1 MSNEKKAKKSASA
14 ESIIVRTTLITFA
27 ALIGL
32 SALFLLLFPLC
43 FPSAAANTCDRLG
56 MDSVAVRYYKV
67 AYERD
72 KTVENFENYFTKLR
86 ETDRYKDLSA
96 MGDDLLEF
104 EGKLDE
110 YNFTL
115 YAMTVVE
122 AKYETADKD
131 GSAKFAVTVGNTTL
145 NYAKAKY
152 SGDADYLALI
162 EKYEND
168 KI

>member
-32 SALFLLLFPLC
+32 SALFLLLIPLC
-43 FPSAAANTCDRLG
+43 LPSATAKTCDRLG

-72 KTVENFENYFTKLR
+72 KTAGNFENYFTKLR

-104 EGKLDE
+104 EWKLDGHK
-110 YNFTL
+110 FTL

-122 AKYETADKD
+122 AKYETDDKV
-131 GSAKFAVTVGNTTL
+131 GSAKFAVTVGDTTL

-168 KI
+168 K

>member
-32 SALFLLLFPLC
+32 SALFLLVFPLC
-43 FPSAAANTCDRLG
+43 LPSAAAKTCDRLG

-72 KTVENFENYFTKLR
+72 KTAGNFENYFTKLR

-104 EGKLDE
+104 EGKLDGRK
-110 YNFTL
+110 FTL

-122 AKYETADKD
+122 AKYETDDKD
-131 GSAKFAVTVGNTTL
+131 GSAKFAVTVGDTTL

-152 SGDADYLALI
+152 SGDSSYLSLI

-168 KI
+168 K

>member
-14 ESIIVRTTLITFA
+14 ESIIVRTTLITLA

-43 FPSAAANTCDRLG
+43 LPSAAAKTCDRLG
-56 MDSVAVRYYKV
+56 MDSVAVRYYKL

-72 KTVENFENYFTKLR
+72 KTAGNFENYFTKLR

-104 EGKLDE
+104 EGKLDGRK
-110 YNFTL
+110 FTL

-122 AKYETADKD
+122 AKYETGDKV
-131 GSAKFAVTVGNTTL
+131 GSAKFAVTVGETTL

-168 KI
+168 K

>member
-1 MSNEKKAKKSASA
+1 MSNEKKAKKTASA
-14 ESIIVRTTLITFA
+14 ESIIVRTTLITFT

-32 SALFLLLFPLC
+32 SALFLLIFPLC
-43 FPSAAANTCDRLG
+43 LPSAAAKTCDRLG

-72 KTVENFENYFTKLR
+72 KTAGNFENYFTKLR

-104 EGKLDE
+104 EGKLDGRK
-110 YNFTL
+110 FTL

-122 AKYETADKD
+122 AKYET
-131 GSAKFAVTVGNTTL
+131 
-145 NYAKAKY
+145 
-152 SGDADYLALI
+152 GD
-162 EKYEND
+162 
-168 KI
+168 

>member
-1 MSNEKKAKKSASA
+1 MSNEKKAKKTASA

-43 FPSAAANTCDRLG
+43 LPSAAAKTCDRLG

-72 KTVENFENYFTKLR
+72 KTAGNFENYFTKLR
-86 ETDRYKDLSA
+86 KTDRYKDLSA
-96 MGDDLLEF
+96 MGDDLLEL
-104 EGKLDE
+104 EGKLDGRK
-110 YNFTL
+110 FTL

-122 AKYETADKD
+122 AKYETGDKD
-131 GSAKFAVTVGNTTL
+131 GSAKFAVTVGETTL

-152 SGDADYLALI
+152 SGDSSYLSLI

-168 KI
+168 K

>member
-1 MSNEKKAKKSASA
+1 MSNEKKAKKTASA
-14 ESIIVRTTLITFA
+14 ESIIVRTTLITFV

-43 FPSAAANTCDRLG
+43 LPSAAAKTCDRLG

-72 KTVENFENYFTKLR
+72 KTAGNFENYFTKLR

-96 MGDDLLEF
+96 MSDDLLEF
-104 EGKLDE
+104 EGKLDGRK
-110 YNFTL
+110 FTL

-122 AKYETADKD
+122 AKYETDDKD
-131 GSAKFAVTVGNTTL
+131 GSAKFAVAVGETTL

-152 SGDADYLALI
+152 SGDSSYLSLI

-168 KI
+168 K

>member
-43 FPSAAANTCDRLG
+43 LPSAAAKTCDRLG

-72 KTVENFENYFTKLR
+72 KTAGNFENYFTKLR

-104 EGKLDE
+104 EGKLDGHK
-110 YNFTL
+110 FTL

-122 AKYETADKD
+122 AKYETGDKV
-131 GSAKFAVTVGNTTL
+131 GSAKFAVTVGETTL

-168 KI
+168 K

>member
-43 FPSAAANTCDRLG
+43 LPSAAAKTCDRLG

-72 KTVENFENYFTKLR
+72 KTAGNFENYFTKLR

-104 EGKLDE
+104 EGKLDGRK
-110 YNFTL
+110 FTL

-122 AKYETADKD
+122 AKYEADDKD
-131 GSAKFAVTVGNTTL
+131 GSAKFAVTVGDTTL

-152 SGDADYLALI
+152 SGDSSYLSLI

-168 KI
+168 K

>member
-56 MDSVAVRYYKV
+56 MDSVAARYYKV

-72 KTVENFENYFTKLR
+72 KTAGNFENYFTKLR

-96 MGDDLLEF
+96 MGDDLLEL
-104 EGKLDE
+104 EGKLDGRK
-110 YNFTL
+110 FTL

-122 AKYETADKD
+122 AKYETGDKD
-131 GSAKFAVTVGNTTL
+131 GSAKFAVTVGDTTL

-152 SGDADYLALI
+152 SGDSSYLSLI

-168 KI
+168 K

>member
-32 SALFLLLFPLC
+32 SALFLLIFPLC
-43 FPSAAANTCDRLG
+43 LPSAAAKTCDRLG

-72 KTVENFENYFTKLR
+72 KTAGNFENYFTKLR

-104 EGKLDE
+104 EGKLDGRK
-110 YNFTL
+110 FTL

-122 AKYETADKD
+122 AKYETGDKV
-131 GSAKFAVTVGNTTL
+131 GSAKFAVTVGETTL

-168 KI
+168 K

>member
-1 MSNEKKAKKSASA
+1 MSNEKKAKKTASA

-43 FPSAAANTCDRLG
+43 LPSAAAKTCDRLG

-72 KTVENFENYFTKLR
+72 KTAGNFENYFTKLR

-104 EGKLDE
+104 EGKLDGRK
-110 YNFTL
+110 FTL

-122 AKYETADKD
+122 AKYEAGDKD
-131 GSAKFAVTVGNTTL
+131 GSAKFAVTVGETTL

-152 SGDADYLALI
+152 SGDSSYLSLI

-168 KI
+168 K

>member
-67 AYERD
+67 AYERN
-72 KTVENFENYFTKLR
+72 KTVENFENKTNPK
-86 ETDRYKDLSA
+86 
-96 MGDDLLEF
+96 F
-104 EGKLDE
+104 EV
-110 YNFTL
+110 F
-115 YAMTVVE
+115 
-122 AKYETADKD
+122 ADKAGEFRFRLKARNGEIID
-131 GSAKFAVTVGNTTL
+131 VGEG
-145 NYAKAKY
+145 YKAK
-152 SGDADYLALI
+152 
-162 EKYEND
+162 KR
-168 KI
+168 